1 MGPLCWLP
9 GAFYEPPQFYSR
21 TSYTTT
27 TDPKC
32 YLSLSASSALSPGGR
47 QCQPPYFNHY
57 HGIWWQ
63 KFKPNQ
69 NSLRHTLDSR
79 QSFEERWTLPQIF
92 VHGYKLIRSF
102 DGNYIRLYFVDPGVK
117 TQISHNFLFLP
128 LSRSRPMT
136 IDKVCE
142 HSL

>member
-1 MGPLCWLP
+1 MVDNVNLLILTIID
-9 GAFYEPPQFYSR
+9 YY
-21 TSYTTT
+21 
-27 TDPKC
+27 
-32 YLSLSASSALSPGGR
+32 
-47 QCQPPYFNHY
+47 
-57 HGIWWQ
+57 GIWWQ

-102 DGNYIRLYFVDPGVK
+102 DGNHIRLYFVDPGVK